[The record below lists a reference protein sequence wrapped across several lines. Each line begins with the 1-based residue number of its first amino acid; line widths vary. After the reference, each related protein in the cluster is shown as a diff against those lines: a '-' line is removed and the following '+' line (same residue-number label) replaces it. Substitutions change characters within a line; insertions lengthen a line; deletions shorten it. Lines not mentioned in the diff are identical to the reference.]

1 MEKRVTISWCGFQ
14 IGDAMRVG
22 KSGEKSKKTERGLR
36 VVYQYRRGLRNVIAG
51 IKSVISNCSN
61 GCPSGWKDGTHETS
75 FASQVGLEMGRTVL
89 TLSEERVPGHG
100 LLKIIS
106 PGREVSVGVCFLVS
120 KKGV

>member
-22 KSGEKSKKTERGLR
+22 KSGEKSKKTERRLR

-61 GCPSGWKDGTHETS
+61 GCPSGWKDGT
-75 FASQVGLEMGRTVL
+75 LEMAGARSLDGRACVRDGISCDRCAALGIGTRTVVVGVVD
-89 TLSEERVPGHG
+89 SERVDT
-100 LLKIIS
+100 
-106 PGREVSVGVCFLVS
+106 V
-120 KKGV
+120 